1 MRSGL
6 LRASGLVLAGV
17 IIGALGAWLGAP
29 VWREIVMRTT
39 QSAYA
44 ELTFKC
50 DNAMREH
57 LIAKQAAVAAP
68 ERATID
74 ELKRAELGLL
84 DCQDYDIYQKRLIQ
98 YGLSEN
104 ELRLMRLQAIEARA
118 TTLLEVVK
126 THEIRY

>member
-1 MRSGL
+1 MRSRL
-6 LRASGLVLAGV
+6 LRASAMLLVGAVLGAG
-17 IIGALGAWLGAP
+17 GAWLATP
-29 VWREIVMRTT
+29 LWREIVMRTN
-39 QSAYA
+39 QDAYS

-68 ERATID
+68 DRASVD
-74 ELKRAELGLL
+74 ELRRTELGLL

-98 YGLSEN
+98 LGLSEN